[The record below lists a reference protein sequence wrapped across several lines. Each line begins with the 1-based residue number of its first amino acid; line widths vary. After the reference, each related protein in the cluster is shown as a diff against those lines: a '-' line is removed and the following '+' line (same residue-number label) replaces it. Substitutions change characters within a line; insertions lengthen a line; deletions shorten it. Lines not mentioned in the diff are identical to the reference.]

1 MDSGALRRK
10 CCHMDTNTTL
20 PTPSI
25 TVDHILDRYQTE
37 YVPHELA
44 PRTQKDYARHIATL
58 RRLWGSRVAADLKPK
73 DFADFLH
80 AEGRRKG
87 RIQRVRILAVLSGAF
102 TEAVSSWYLL
112 ERNTL
117 RDVKR
122 PKNPPRDRL
131 VTNEEFQAV
140 RAIAPLRVKLMMDLA
155 VRTGQRQGDLLDLKW
170 SQIKGMDVY
179 FQQSKT
185 GKRIVIEITPDLES
199 VLDRC
204 WNLPNRGE
212 YVITR
217 QIGGRFT
224 SEGFRAAWQR
234 TMNKYVHRGGT
245 RHTFHDLRAL
255 AATRC
260 ATPEEA
266 MRLLGHSNISMTLS
280 VYRRAPERC
289 RPVQLSVS
297 GALQ

>member
-1 MDSGALRRK
+1 
-10 CCHMDTNTTL
+10 MDTNTT
-20 PTPSI
+20 PETTGT
-25 TVDHILDRYQTE
+25 TVDQILERYERE
-37 YVPHELA
+37 YVPHELS
-44 PRTQKDYARHIATL
+44 PRTQRDYARHIRTL
-58 RRLWGSRVAADLKPK
+58 RRLWGPRIASELKPK

-80 AEGRRKG
+80 SEGKRRG
-87 RIQRVRILAVLSGAF
+87 RIQRARILAVLSSAF
-102 TEAVSSWYLL
+102 TQAVSVWYLI
-112 ERNTL
+112 EKNTL
-117 RDVKR
+117 RDVIR

-131 VTNEEFQAV
+131 VTDEEFQAV
-140 RAIAPLRVKLMMDLA
+140 
-155 VRTGQRQGDLLDLKW
+155 
-170 SQIKGMDVY
+170 QIKGMDLY

-204 WNLPNRGE
+204 YQLPNRGE

-260 ATPEEA
+260 GTPEEA
-266 MRLLGHSNISMTLS
+266 MRLLGHTTMAMTMR

-289 RPVQLSVS
+289 RPVMMISDTTTTRGNGYDTQGPPPLS
-297 GALQ
+297 L

>member
-1 MDSGALRRK
+1 MDSRALWRK
-10 CCHMDTNTTL
+10 CCHMNTNTT
-20 PTPSI
+20 PETTGI
-25 TVDHILDRYQTE
+25 TVDQVLDRYQRD

-44 PRTQKDYARHIATL
+44 PRTQRDYKRHIAKL
-58 RRLWGSRVAADLKPK
+58 RALWGPRIASELKPK
-73 DFADFLH
+73 DFADFLN
-80 AEGRRKG
+80 AEGRRRG
-87 RIQRVRILAVLSGAF
+87 RIQRARTLAVLSSAF
-102 TEAVSSWYLL
+102 TQAVSVWFFL

-117 RDVKR
+117 RDVIR

-131 VTNEEFQAV
+131 VTDEEFQAV

-170 SQIKGMDVY
+170 SQIKGMDIH

-185 GKRIVIEITPDLES
+185 GKRIVIEITPDLET

-204 WNLPNRGE
+204 YQLPNRGE

-224 SEGFRAAWQR
+224 SEGFRASWQR

-260 ATPEEA
+260 SSPEEA
-266 MRLLGHSNISMTLS
+266 MRLLGHSTLAMTMR

-289 RPVQLSVS
+289 KPVQL
-297 GALQ
+297 QQ